1 MKQERC
7 DIVPLHK
14 EVIALDREQAQ
25 EEVKKRVKNRNLLK
39 HMYAV
44 EAVMGQLARR
54 LGGPEEQWAL
64 AGLLHDIDYEETA
77 DNPQRHS
84 LVGGDILADLGV
96 DEDIVYAVKVHNP
109 AHGLERRTLM
119 DSALHIADPL
129 TGLIVAAALIHPVKK
144 LAALDSQFVLNR
156 FGEKQFARGANR
168 EQIALCQEELGLGLE
183 EFISLGL
190 EAMQAIADD
199 LGL

>member
-1 MKQERC
+1 M
-7 DIVPLHK
+7 
-14 EVIALDREQAQ
+14 DREQAQ